1 MATQISD
8 IITDAFRES
17 NLIPL
22 NASPTAPETTEGLNR
37 LQAII
42 KSVLGNEVGYIMQD
56 WAITSASNIT
66 RPSGV
71 ALSSAQAAAWYV
83 QPQAR
88 LQCDLS
94 TATSIDLDP
103 YPNDGQRFSVVD
115 VGGNF
120 ASNNLTLDGNGRKV
134 NSSSNI
140 VFSTNDEVRE
150 FMYRADLGDWVEID
164 NFATDDNLPF
174 PEDFNDY
181 FTTALAMRLNPRYG
195 RPLPPEAAARYDQ
208 QRLQII
214 ERYNQSRLR
223 GIGLEKRGLAPGE

>member
-1 MATQISD
+1 MTQISD

-22 NASPTAPETTEGLNR
+22 NATPTAPETTEGLNR

-56 WAITSASNIT
+56 WKVTSASAIT
-66 RPSGV
+66 MPSGV
-71 ALSSAQAAAWYV
+71 ALSSAQASAWYV

-88 LQCDLS
+88 LQCSLS
-94 TATSIDLDP
+94 TSTSLSLDP

-120 ASNNLTLDGNGRKV
+120 ASNNLTLSGNGRKV
-134 NSSSNI
+134 NGSSNL
-140 VFSTNDEVRE
+140 VLSTNSAVRE

-164 NFATDDNLPF
+164 TFTTSDNLPF

-208 QRLQII
+208 QRKQII
-214 ERYNQSRLR
+214 IRYNQSRLR
-223 GIGLEKRGLAPGE
+223 GIGAEKNELDIG